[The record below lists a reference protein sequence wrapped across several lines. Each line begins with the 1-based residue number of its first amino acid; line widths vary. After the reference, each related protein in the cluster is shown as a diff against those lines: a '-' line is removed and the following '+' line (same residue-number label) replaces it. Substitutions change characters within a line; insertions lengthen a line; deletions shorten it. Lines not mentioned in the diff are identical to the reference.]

1 MNFQFATTTQVEWG
15 PVAVWI
21 SAVASF
27 LTVGVA
33 LLGGLGWF
41 TQHQRPRLELSFEQ
55 RQPWYRQVGEDD
67 SATAHW
73 VRVAVD
79 NHGVVP
85 ARGCVGR
92 LIGLATDSASRTD
105 IDPVQL
111 RWAGVPRSRS
121 FQPIDIRRGQ
131 REFLNVVFRPVNGDW
146 LIETFGDTDFD
157 PGFATHLRAGQ
168 VHALTI
174 ALFADNTETHALAL
188 RLEVVD
194 GQPRIT
200 TVPSG

>member
-1 MNFQFATTTQVEWG
+1 MNLQFATTTQIVWG
-15 PVAVWI
+15 PVAVWV
-21 SAVASF
+21 SAVATF

-33 LLGGLGWF
+33 LLGGFGWF
-41 TQHQRPRLELSFEQ
+41 TRHSHPRLELSFEQ
-55 RQPWYRQVGEDD
+55 TQPWYRHVGEEGP
-67 SATAHW
+67 ATAQW

-92 LIGLATDSASRTD
+92 LIGLATDDVPRAD

-131 REFLNVVFRPVNGDW
+131 REFLNIVLRSANGDW

-157 PGFATHLRAGQ
+157 PGFPTHLRADQ
-168 VHALTI
+168 VHALKI
-174 ALFADNTETHALAL
+174 ALFADNAETDALDL

-200 TVPSG
+200 TVHSR